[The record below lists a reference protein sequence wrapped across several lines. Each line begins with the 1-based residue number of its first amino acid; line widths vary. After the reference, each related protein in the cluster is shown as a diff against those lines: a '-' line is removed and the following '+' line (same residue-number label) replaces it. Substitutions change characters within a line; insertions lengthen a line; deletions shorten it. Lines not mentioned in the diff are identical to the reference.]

1 MSFLFNLKHKGKIS
15 LILLLFV
22 IFEIIKSTMYKS
34 NFSELSSSFSE
45 VYSDRVLAQDYIF
58 KLSDKIHERQKL
70 IINNFQTSENL
81 NRQLLIR
88 NKNELIRLLNLY
100 SKTKLTTLER
110 QIFVE
115 FEKNIFELE
124 KLEQRVLLN
133 GLTINSQDIKTVH
146 LKMIEKVLTQ
156 LHQLSYIQISEAR
169 LLNEN
174 TQKLNNKSKTLNH
187 FEWFLIIG
195 IAICIQAIIFS
206 SKTLVSDVKNPNLN

>member
-1 MSFLFNLKHKGKIS
+1 MNFLFNLKHKGKIS

-22 IFEIIKSTMYKS
+22 IFEIVKSTMYKS

-81 NRQLLIR
+81 NQQLLIR

-133 GLTINSQDIKTVH
+133 GLTINSQDTKTVH